1 MPQVGL
7 LIWTRPEVM
16 ESTQL
21 GGSDISN
28 EVDSFIQKNEYKS
41 IDLEFKCLQRETE
54 GRGGSQLIF
63 GPGVCLTHS
72 S

>member
-16 ESTQL
+16 ESTKM

-28 EVDSFIQKNEYKS
+28 EVYSFSQKNENKS
-41 IDLEFKCLQRETE
+41 IDFEFKCLQREAE